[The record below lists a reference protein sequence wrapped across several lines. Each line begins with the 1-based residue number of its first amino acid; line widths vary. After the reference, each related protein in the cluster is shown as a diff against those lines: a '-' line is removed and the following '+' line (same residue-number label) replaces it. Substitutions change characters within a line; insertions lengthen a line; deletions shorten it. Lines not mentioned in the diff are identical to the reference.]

1 MTSRKVIPDE
11 VHKEILKGG
20 LVFPVVNEDA
30 GKNADTILTLPEGA
44 TLTVSAGQAGN
55 VPAPDPEPHGET
67 EPETDEEQDE
77 EENPFE

>member
-55 VPAPDPEPHGET
+55 GPSPDPEPEGEIGS
-67 EPETDEEQDE
+67 EPEEEPDE